1 MKTTGSSDSKTRE
14 ILRRRAAELARVPV
28 VDDGLGETLEV
39 VEFSLA
45 GERYGAESGLV
56 AEVLHFSNCTPLPCT
71 PPFVLGLVNVRG
83 RFVHAIE
90 IGRFLGLP
98 ARGIVDL
105 HHLLIVRHGGIELG
119 IVADLVAGLRR
130 VPLASLQPPPAALAG
145 HLRGMTAERLALLD
159 IPSILADPRQV
170 VDEEVDV

>member
-1 MKTTGSSDSKTRE
+1 MNTPATNDSDRRA
-14 ILRRRAAELARVPV
+14 ILRRRAADLARVPV
-28 VDDGLGETLEV
+28 ADDSADETLEV

-45 GERYGAESGLV
+45 GERYGAESGWV
-56 AEVLHFSNCTPLPCT
+56 SEVLPFSNCTPLPCT

-105 HHLLIVRHGGIELG
+105 HHLLIVRHGAIELG

-130 VPLASLQPPPAALAG
+130 VPLSALQSPPAALAG
-145 HLRGMTAERLALLD
+145 HLRGMTAERLAVLD
-159 IPSILADPRQV
+159 LAAILSDPRQV
-170 VDEEVDV
+170 VDEEVED

>member
-1 MKTTGSSDSKTRE
+1 MNTPAINDSDRRA

-28 VDDGLGETLEV
+28 VDDRADETLEV

-56 AEVLHFSNCTPLPCT
+56 TEVLPFSNCTPLPCT
-71 PPFVLGLVNVRG
+71 PPFVLGLINVRG

-105 HHLLIVRHGGIELG
+105 HHLLIVRHGGVELG

-130 VPLASLQPPPAALAG
+130 VPPASLQPPPAALAG
-145 HLRGMTAERLALLD
+145 HLRGMTAERLAVLD
-159 IPSILADPRQV
+159 LPAILADPRQV